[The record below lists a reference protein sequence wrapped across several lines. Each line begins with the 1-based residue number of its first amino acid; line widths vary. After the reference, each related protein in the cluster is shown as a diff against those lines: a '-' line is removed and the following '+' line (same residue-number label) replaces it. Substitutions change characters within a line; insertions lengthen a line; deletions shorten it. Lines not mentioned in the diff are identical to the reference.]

1 MNDSV
6 LSKIALHMRIRHVK
20 VENMARALGISAGE
34 FSKILNGQRKH
45 YQKHLPGIAA
55 YLNLDLHALSASD
68 AGSKTDHSAHTHCPH
83 CAQENA
89 VRIPEHFDAILQ
101 SKDELIA
108 SLKEMI
114 QLYKQQMSSAR

>member
-1 MNDSV
+1 MKDQTLNN
-6 LSKIALHMRIRHVK
+6 IAYYMRSRHIK

-45 YQKHLPGIAA
+45 YHKHLPGIAA
-55 YLNLDLHALSASD
+55 YLNIDLQALSVLD
-68 AGSKTDHSAHTHCPH
+68 AGGKSDSPQNHCKH
-83 CAQENA
+83 CAQQNGLSK
-89 VRIPEHFDAILQ
+89 PEHFDAILQ

-114 QLYKQQMSSAR
+114 QMYKQQMSATG